1 MQEAYRMYNYAMTV
15 WKYVFVHCLLIKKTN
30 TYIQEGGK
38 NELKILSRDVLLNQ
52 LIIIVEWSGNVENFK
67 VANKWAAVYIE
78 PYLTQCTSFV
88 LGLLIFK

>member
-1 MQEAYRMYNYAMTV
+1 MKIRFCPLPFDKENKHFYTRRG
-15 WKYVFVHCLLIKKTN
+15 KKTN
-30 TYIQEGGK
+30 
-38 NELKILSRDVLLNQ
+38 DVLLNQ
-52 LIIIVEWSGNVENFK
+52 LIIIVEWSGNAENFK